1 MGDYNMAKKYVFRFE
16 GTKKMFLDQF
26 NWSNGYFDDKARYKY
41 IDDYILKLI
50 NDEIHFGVERG
61 GHSGGYW
68 YVPTIIEFDDHIE
81 FEGKI
86 KYVSSNDDNI
96 FIRIC
101 NKFWEGIL
109 FIILLPIIGVYKLYE
124 FVRILLKKPIDK
136 GQSTEDKLFDLMIN
150 HLGCTKV

>member
-1 MGDYNMAKKYVFRFE
+1 MAKKYVFRYN
-16 GTKKMFLDQF
+16 GTMEKFLNQF
-26 NWSNGYFDDKARYKY
+26 NWSSAYFDDKARYKY
-41 IDDYILKLI
+41 IDNYILKLLKNKI
-50 NDEIHFGVERG
+50 SFGVERG

-68 YVPTIIEFDDHIE
+68 YVPKITEFDNYIE

-86 KYVSSNDDNI
+86 KYVSLNDDNI

-101 NKFWEGIL
+101 DKFGEGIL
-109 FIILLPIIGVYKLYE
+109 FIILLPIIGIYKLYE

-150 HLGCTKV
+150 YLGCTKV

>member
-1 MGDYNMAKKYVFRFE
+1 MRGYSMSKKYVFRYE

-41 IDDYILKLI
+41 INDYILKLI

-68 YVPTIIEFDDHIE
+68 YIPIITEFDDHIE
-81 FEGKI
+81 FEGEI
-86 KYVSSNDDNI
+86 KYVGSNGDNKS
-96 FIRIC
+96 IRIC
-101 NKFWEGIL
+101 DKLWEGIL
-109 FIILLPIIGVYKLYE
+109 FIILLPIICIYKLYE

-136 GQSTEDKLFDLMIN
+136 GRSTEDKLFDLMIN

>member
-1 MGDYNMAKKYVFRFE
+1 MSKKYVFRFE
-16 GTKKMFLDQF
+16 GTKDMFLDQF

-41 IDDYILKLI
+41 INDYILKLI

-68 YVPTIIEFDDHIE
+68 YVPTITEFDDHIE

-101 NKFWEGIL
+101 DKLWEGIL